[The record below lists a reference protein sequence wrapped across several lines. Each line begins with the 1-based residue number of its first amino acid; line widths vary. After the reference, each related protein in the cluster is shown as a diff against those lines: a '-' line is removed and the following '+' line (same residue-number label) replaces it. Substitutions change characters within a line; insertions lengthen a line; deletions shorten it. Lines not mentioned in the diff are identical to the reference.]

1 MMNRRVA
8 WGCALSLILSL
19 PLLAVERQL
28 DEAAAQQLTSANPQ
42 SLSRITDIRLVPHGN
57 RMKLEINT
65 AGGAR
70 PQVFFTQQGQ
80 SWIGDITNAQLDGG
94 QGRYRQESPLPG
106 VRFIEAKQMSNDSV
120 RIEIAGVAAAPQGLL
135 AQRSPTQLVFEFEGL
150 PSAPPAPVAASPSQV
165 APNQLASPARPQPVA
180 PPPAPAS
187 PPAAQNP
194 PSPQGTA
201 PNPQP
206 LAQTPPSS
214 PPAQAAPTPQPASPG
229 PVISQVPSVGQLN
242 QPQLPP
248 GSVDLSTSPF
258 QGRAVAPPAGDLA
271 VGSIIPAPPPV
282 DLGSNAKITLT
293 LRDAP
298 VGDVLSLLVRRAG
311 LNVVL
316 NDVPPDLTISLDVA
330 DSPLQETFNF
340 ILRLKELQASRVG
353 QTVFIGT
360 TLPGV
365 GQQIVRTYRLNQ
377 LRIEEEI
384 QNFDLTAA
392 GAAGGGGITEITARQ
407 LGVTPSEIR
416 SRILAILEASNIPLA
431 QESAIQADPRT
442 NSLTIVATPTQHD
455 VIAAYLA
462 QIDLRSRQVLISAR
476 FIEIN
481 LNDNSDLGV
490 ALGGASGNFAL
501 GSGDNT
507 TFGGTP
513 LSQPE
518 GSSVPNVGSVPA
530 PATGGSLVFNTLNRL
545 QQSLAARIDASIAS
559 GTAKI
564 LADPKVVVANNTGA
578 AVVVGQ
584 EVITNRRIQTDPA
597 TGQSVVVFEKG
608 NAGVNLLIQN
618 VRIDDNGYVT
628 LNLIPQISSIG
639 SQVTLADGTVISLL
653 NQRSVGTLQTR
664 LKDRETLFLGGLIR
678 EEDRVSVDRVPL
690 LSEIPLLGSLF
701 RRQNTINER
710 TEIVVLITPTILED

>member
-8 WGCALSLILSL
+8 YGCALGLILSL
-19 PLLAVERQL
+19 PPLALESRVN
-28 DEAAAQQLTSANPQ
+28 EAAAQQLTSANPQ
-42 SLSRITDIRLVPHGN
+42 RLSRITDIRLVPNGN
-57 RMKLEINT
+57 RMQLEINT
-65 AGGAR
+65 EGGAR

-80 SWIGDITNAQLDGG
+80 SWIGDITNAQLSGS

-106 VRFIEAKQMSNDSV
+106 VRFIEARQLSNDSV

-135 AQRSPTQLVFEFEGL
+135 ARRSPTQLVFDFEGL
-150 PSAPPAPVAASPSQV
+150 PSAPLAPLAAVPPQPSSNPVAPGQPASL
-165 APNQLASPARPQPVA
+165 NRPQPVA
-180 PPPAPAS
+180 PAPQPAAPAPASQPVAQNPAPPQTTQAAPPAPAV
-187 PPAAQNP
+187 PAA
-194 PSPQGTA
+194 
-201 PNPQP
+201 
-206 LAQTPPSS
+206 
-214 PPAQAAPTPQPASPG
+214 
-229 PVISQVPSVGQLN
+229 PVISQVPPVGQLN
-242 QPQLPP
+242 QPQLPSRATDP
-248 GSVDLSTSPF
+248 SASPF
-258 QGRAVAPPAGDLA
+258 QGRAMAPPAGDLA

-392 GAAGGGGITEITARQ
+392 GAAGGGGTTEITARQ

-545 QQSLAARIDASIAS
+545 QQSLAARIDAAIAS

-597 TGQSVVVFEKG
+597 TGQTVVVFEKG

-653 NQRSVGTLQTR
+653 NQRSIGSLQTR
-664 LKDRETLFLGGLIR
+664 LKDRETLFLAGLIQ
-678 EEDRVSVDRVPL
+678 EEDRVSVDKVPL
-690 LSEIPLLGSLF
+690 LAEIPLLGSLF
-701 RRQNTINER
+701 RRQTTTNDRREV
-710 TEIVVLITPTILED
+710 VVLITPTILED

>member
-1 MMNRRVA
+1 MNRRVA
-8 WGCALSLILSL
+8 YGCALGLILSL
-19 PLLAVERQL
+19 PPLALESRVN
-28 DEAAAQQLTSANPQ
+28 EAAAQQLTSANPQ
-42 SLSRITDIRLVPHGN
+42 RLSRITDIRLVPNGN
-57 RMKLEINT
+57 RMQLEINT
-65 AGGAR
+65 EGGAR

-80 SWIGDITNAQLDGG
+80 SWIGDITNAQLSGS

-106 VRFIEAKQMSNDSV
+106 VRFIEARQLSNDSV

-135 AQRSPTQLVFEFEGL
+135 ARRSPTQLVFDFEGL
-150 PSAPPAPVAASPSQV
+150 PSAPLAPLAAVPPQPSSNPVAPGQPASL
-165 APNQLASPARPQPVA
+165 NRPQPVA
-180 PPPAPAS
+180 PAPQPAAPAPASQPVAQNPAPPQTTQAAPPAPAV
-187 PPAAQNP
+187 PAA
-194 PSPQGTA
+194 
-201 PNPQP
+201 
-206 LAQTPPSS
+206 
-214 PPAQAAPTPQPASPG
+214 
-229 PVISQVPSVGQLN
+229 PVISQVPPVGQLN
-242 QPQLPP
+242 QPQLPSRATDP
-248 GSVDLSTSPF
+248 SASPF

-271 VGSIIPAPPPV
+271 VGNIIPAPPPV
-282 DLGSNAKITLT
+282 DLGSNATITLT
-293 LRDAP
+293 LKDAP

-340 ILRLKELQASRVG
+340 ILRLKELQASRSG

-365 GQQIVRTYRLNQ
+365 GQQIVKTYRLNQ
-377 LRIEEEI
+377 LRIEETE
-384 QNFDLTAA
+384 QTFNLTAA
-392 GAAGGGGITEITARQ
+392 GAAGGGTVEINARQ
-407 LGVTPSEIR
+407 LSITPSEIR
-416 SRILAILEASNIPLA
+416 NRIQGILEASNIPLD
-431 QESAIQADPRT
+431 QQSAIQADPRT

-481 LNDNSDLGV
+481 LNNNSDLGV

-507 TFGGTP
+507 VFGGTP
-513 LSQPE
+513 LNQPA

-530 PATGGSLVFNTLNRL
+530 AGTGGSLVFNTLNRL
-545 QQSLAARIDASIAS
+545 QQSLAARIDAAIAS

-578 AVVVGQ
+578 AIVVGQ
-584 EVITNRRIQTDPA
+584 EVITNRIIQTDPA
-597 TGQSVVVFEKG
+597 TGLTAIIFEKG
-608 NAGVNLLIQN
+608 NAGVNLIIQN

-628 LNLIPQISSIG
+628 LNLLPQISSIG
-639 SQVTLADGTVISLL
+639 SQITLPDGTIISLL

-664 LKDRETLFLGGLIR
+664 LKDRETLFLGGLIQ
-678 EEDRVSVDRVPL
+678 EEDRVSVDKVPL
-690 LSEIPLLGSLF
+690 LAEIPLLGSLF
-701 RRQNTINER
+701 RRQTTTNDRREV
-710 TEIVVLITPTILED
+710 VVLITPTILED

>member
-1 MMNRRVA
+1 MNRRVA
-8 WGCALSLILSL
+8 YGCALGLILSL
-19 PLLAVERQL
+19 PPLALESRVN
-28 DEAAAQQLTSANPQ
+28 EAAAQQLTSANPQ
-42 SLSRITDIRLVPHGN
+42 RLSRITDIRLVPNGN
-57 RMKLEINT
+57 RMQLEINT
-65 AGGAR
+65 EGGAR

-94 QGRYRQESPLPG
+94 QSRYRQESPLPG
-106 VRFIEAKQMSNDSV
+106 VRFLEARQLSNDSV

-135 AQRSPTQLVFEFEGL
+135 ARRSPTQLVFDFEGL
-150 PSAPPAPVAASPSQV
+150 PSAPPAPLAAVPPQPSSNPV
-165 APNQLASPARPQPVA
+165 APGQPASLNRPQPVA
-180 PPPAPAS
+180 PAPASQPVAQNPAPPQTAQAAPPAPAV
-187 PPAAQNP
+187 PAA
-194 PSPQGTA
+194 
-201 PNPQP
+201 
-206 LAQTPPSS
+206 
-214 PPAQAAPTPQPASPG
+214 

-242 QPQLPP
+242 QPQLPSRATDP
-248 GSVDLSTSPF
+248 SASPF

-271 VGSIIPAPPPV
+271 VGNIIPAPPPV
-282 DLGSNAKITLT
+282 DLGSNATITLT
-293 LRDAP
+293 LKDAP

-340 ILRLKELQASRVG
+340 ILRLKELQASRSG

-365 GQQIVRTYRLNQ
+365 SQQIVKTYRLNQ
-377 LRIEEEI
+377 LRIEETE
-384 QNFDLTAA
+384 QTFVFNASGT
-392 GAAGGGGITEITARQ
+392 AGGGGTVEINARQ
-407 LGVTPSEIR
+407 LSITPSEIR
-416 SRILAILEASNIPLA
+416 NRIQGILEASNIPLD
-431 QESAIQADPRT
+431 QQSAIQADPRT

-481 LNDNSDLGV
+481 LDNNSNLGV
-490 ALGGASGNFAL
+490 ALGSASGNFAL

-507 TFGGTP
+507 VFGGTP
-513 LSQPE
+513 LDQPA

-530 PATGGSLVFNTLNRL
+530 VGTGGSLVFNTLNRL
-545 QQSLAARIDASIAS
+545 QQSLAARIDAAIAS

-578 AVVVGQ
+578 AIVVGQ
-584 EVITNRRIQTDPA
+584 EVITNRRLQTDPA
-597 TGQSVVVFEKG
+597 TGISTVVFEKG

-618 VRIDDNGYVT
+618 VRIDDNGYIT
-628 LNLIPQISSIG
+628 LNLLPQISSIG
-639 SQVTLADGTVISLL
+639 SQITLSDGTVISLL

-664 LKDRETLFLGGLIR
+664 LKDRETLFLGGLIQ
-678 EEDRVSVDRVPL
+678 EEDRVSVDKVPL

-701 RRQNTINER
+701 RRQNTTNTRSEV
-710 TEIVVLITPTILED
+710 VVLITPVILED

>member
-8 WGCALSLILSL
+8 YGCALGLILSL
-19 PLLAVERQL
+19 PPLALESRVN
-28 DEAAAQQLTSANPQ
+28 EAAAQQLTSANPQ
-42 SLSRITDIRLVPHGN
+42 RLSRITDIRLVPNGN
-57 RMKLEINT
+57 RMQLEINT
-65 AGGAR
+65 EGGAR

-80 SWIGDITNAQLDGG
+80 SWIGDITNAQLSGS

-106 VRFIEAKQMSNDSV
+106 VRFIEARQLSNDSV

-135 AQRSPTQLVFEFEGL
+135 ARRSPTQLVFDFEGL
-150 PSAPPAPVAASPSQV
+150 PSAPLAPLAAVPPQPSSNQAAPGQPASL
-165 APNQLASPARPQPVA
+165 NRPQPVA
-180 PPPAPAS
+180 PAPQPAAPAPAS
-187 PPAAQNP
+187 QPVAQNP
-194 PSPQGTA
+194 A
-201 PNPQP
+201 P
-206 LAQTPPSS
+206 PPT
-214 PPAQAAPTPQPASPG
+214 AQAAPPTPAAPAA
-229 PVISQVPSVGQLN
+229 PVISQVPSVDQLN

-248 GSVDLSTSPF
+248 GVVNPDVSPF
-258 QGRAVAPPAGDLA
+258 QGRAMAPPAGDLA

-392 GAAGGGGITEITARQ
+392 GAAGGGGTTEITARQ

-545 QQSLAARIDASIAS
+545 QQSLAARIDAAIAS

-639 SQVTLADGTVISLL
+639 SQVTLADGTLISLL

>member
-8 WGCALSLILSL
+8 YGCALGLILSL
-19 PLLAVERQL
+19 PPLALESRVN
-28 DEAAAQQLTSANPQ
+28 EAAAQQLTSANLQ
-42 SLSRITDIRLVPHGN
+42 RLSRITDIRLVPNGN
-57 RMKLEINT
+57 RMQLEINT
-65 AGGAR
+65 EGGAR

-80 SWIGDITNAQLDGG
+80 SWIGDITNAQLSGS

-106 VRFIEAKQMSNDSV
+106 VRFIEARQLSNDSV
-120 RIEIAGVAAAPQGLL
+120 RIEIAGVTAAPQGLL
-135 AQRSPTQLVFEFEGL
+135 ARRSPTQLVFDFEGL
-150 PSAPPAPVAASPSQV
+150 PSAPPVPVAAVPSQPV
-165 APNQLASPARPQPVA
+165 SPTRPQP
-180 PPPAPAS
+180 
-187 PPAAQNP
+187 
-194 PSPQGTA
+194 T
-201 PNPQP
+201 
-206 LAQTPPSS
+206 
-214 PPAQAAPTPQPASPG
+214 APTPQPTASAPAPQPVAQNPAPPPTAQAAPPTPAAPAA
-229 PVISQVPSVGQLN
+229 PVISQVPSVDQLN

-248 GSVDLSTSPF
+248 GVVNPDVSPF
-258 QGRAVAPPAGDLA
+258 QGRAMAPPAGDLA

-392 GAAGGGGITEITARQ
+392 GAAGGGGTTEITARQ

-481 LNDNSDLGV
+481 LNDNSDLRV

>member
-1 MMNRRVA
+1 MNRRVA
-8 WGCALSLILSL
+8 YGCALGLILSL
-19 PLLAVERQL
+19 PPLALESRVN
-28 DEAAAQQLTSANPQ
+28 EAAAQQLTSANPQ
-42 SLSRITDIRLVPHGN
+42 RLSRITDIRLVPNGN
-57 RMKLEINT
+57 RMQLEINT
-65 AGGAR
+65 EGGAR

-80 SWIGDITNAQLDGG
+80 SWIGDITNAQLSGS

-106 VRFIEAKQMSNDSV
+106 VRFIEAWQLSNDSV

-135 AQRSPTQLVFEFEGL
+135 ARRSPTQLVFDFEGL
-150 PSAPPAPVAASPSQV
+150 PSAPPAPLAAVPPQPSSNPV
-165 APNQLASPARPQPVA
+165 APGQPASLNRPQPVA
-180 PPPAPAS
+180 PVPQPAAPAPASQPVAQNPAPPQTAQAAPPAPAV
-187 PPAAQNP
+187 PAA
-194 PSPQGTA
+194 
-201 PNPQP
+201 
-206 LAQTPPSS
+206 
-214 PPAQAAPTPQPASPG
+214 
-229 PVISQVPSVGQLN
+229 PVISQVPPVGQLN

-248 GSVDLSTSPF
+248 GSLPTESPF

-271 VGSIIPAPPPV
+271 VGNIIPAPPPV
-282 DLGSNAKITLT
+282 DLGSNATITLT
-293 LRDAP
+293 LKDAP

-340 ILRLKELQASRVG
+340 ILRLKELQASRSG

-365 GQQIVRTYRLNQ
+365 GQQIVKTYRLNQ
-377 LRIEEEI
+377 LRIEETE
-384 QNFDLTAA
+384 QTFDLAAA
-392 GAAGGGGITEITARQ
+392 GTAGGGGTVEINARQ
-407 LGVTPSEIR
+407 LSITPSEIR

-481 LNDNSDLGV
+481 LDNNSSLGV
-490 ALGGASGNFAL
+490 ALGSASGNFAL

-507 TFGGTP
+507 VFGGTP
-513 LSQPE
+513 LDQPA

-530 PATGGSLVFNTLNRL
+530 AGTGGSLVFNTLNRL
-545 QQSLAARIDASIAS
+545 QQSLAARIDAAIAS

-578 AVVVGQ
+578 AIVVGQ
-584 EVITNRRIQTDPA
+584 EVITNRRLQTDPA
-597 TGQSVVVFEKG
+597 TGTSTVVFEKG

-618 VRIDDNGYVT
+618 VRIDDNGYIT

-639 SQVTLADGTVISLL
+639 SQITLSDGTVISLL

-664 LKDRETLFLGGLIR
+664 LKDRETLFLGGLIQ
-678 EEDRVSVDRVPL
+678 EEDRVSVDKVPL

-701 RRQNTINER
+701 RRQNTTNTRSEV
-710 TEIVVLITPTILED
+710 VVLITPVILED

>member
-1 MMNRRVA
+1 MNT
-8 WGCALSLILSL
+8 
-19 PLLAVERQL
+19 E
-28 DEAAAQQLTSANPQ
+28 
-42 SLSRITDIRLVPHGN
+42 
-57 RMKLEINT
+57 
-65 AGGAR
+65 GGAR

-80 SWIGDITNAQLDGG
+80 SWIGDITNAQLSGS

-106 VRFIEAKQMSNDSV
+106 VRFIEARQLSNDSV

-135 AQRSPTQLVFEFEGL
+135 ARRSPTQLVFDFEGL
-150 PSAPPAPVAASPSQV
+150 PSAPPAPLAAVPPQPSSNPV
-165 APNQLASPARPQPVA
+165 APGQPASLNRPQPVA
-180 PPPAPAS
+180 PAPQPAAPAPASQPVAQNPAPPQTAQAAPPAPAV
-187 PPAAQNP
+187 PAA
-194 PSPQGTA
+194 
-201 PNPQP
+201 
-206 LAQTPPSS
+206 
-214 PPAQAAPTPQPASPG
+214 

-242 QPQLPP
+242 QPQLPSRATDP
-248 GSVDLSTSPF
+248 SASPF

-271 VGSIIPAPPPV
+271 VGNIIPAPPPV
-282 DLGSNAKITLT
+282 DLGSNATITLT
-293 LRDAP
+293 LKDAP

-340 ILRLKELQASRVG
+340 ILRLKELQASRSG

-365 GQQIVRTYRLNQ
+365 SQQIVKTYRLNQ
-377 LRIEEEI
+377 LRIEETE
-384 QNFDLTAA
+384 QTFVFNASGT
-392 GAAGGGGITEITARQ
+392 AGGGGTVEINARQ
-407 LGVTPSEIR
+407 LSITPSEIR
-416 SRILAILEASNIPLA
+416 NRIQGILEASNIPLD
-431 QESAIQADPRT
+431 QQSAIQADPRT

-481 LNDNSDLGV
+481 LNNNSDLGV

-507 TFGGTP
+507 VFGGTP
-513 LSQPE
+513 LNQPA

>member
-1 MMNRRVA
+1 MNRRVA
-8 WGCALSLILSL
+8 YGCALGLILSL
-19 PLLAVERQL
+19 PPLALESRVN
-28 DEAAAQQLTSANPQ
+28 EAAAQQLTSANPQ
-42 SLSRITDIRLVPHGN
+42 RLSRITDIRLVPNGN
-57 RMKLEINT
+57 RMQLEINT
-65 AGGAR
+65 EGGAR

-80 SWIGDITNAQLDGG
+80 SWIGDITNAQLSGS

-106 VRFIEAKQMSNDSV
+106 VRFIEAWQLSNDSV

-135 AQRSPTQLVFEFEGL
+135 ARRSPTQLVFDFEGL
-150 PSAPPAPVAASPSQV
+150 PSAPPVPVAAVPSQPV
-165 APNQLASPARPQPVA
+165 SPTRPQP
-180 PPPAPAS
+180 
-187 PPAAQNP
+187 
-194 PSPQGTA
+194 T
-201 PNPQP
+201 
-206 LAQTPPSS
+206 
-214 PPAQAAPTPQPASPG
+214 APTPQPTASAPAPQPVAQNPAPPPTAQAAPPTPAAPAA
-229 PVISQVPSVGQLN
+229 PVISQVPSVDQLN

-248 GSVDLSTSPF
+248 GVVNPDVSPF
-258 QGRAVAPPAGDLA
+258 QGRAMAPPAGDLA

-392 GAAGGGGITEITARQ
+392 GAAGGGGTTEITARQ

-481 LNDNSDLGV
+481 LDNNSNLGV
-490 ALGGASGNFAL
+490 ALGSASGNFAL

-507 TFGGTP
+507 VFGGTP
-513 LSQPE
+513 LDQPA

-530 PATGGSLVFNTLNRL
+530 VGTGGSLVFNTLNRL
-545 QQSLAARIDASIAS
+545 QQSLAARIDAAIAS

-578 AVVVGQ
+578 AIVVGQ
-584 EVITNRRIQTDPA
+584 EVITNRRLQTDPA
-597 TGQSVVVFEKG
+597 TGTSTVVFEKG

-618 VRIDDNGYVT
+618 VRIDDNGYIT

-639 SQVTLADGTVISLL
+639 SQITLSDGTVISLL

-664 LKDRETLFLGGLIR
+664 LKDRETLFLGGLIQ
-678 EEDRVSVDRVPL
+678 EEDRVSVDKVPL

-701 RRQNTINER
+701 RRQNTTNTRSEV
-710 TEIVVLITPTILED
+710 VVLITPVILED

>member
-19 PLLAVERQL
+19 PPLALESWVK
-28 DEAAAQQLTSANPQ
+28 EAAAQQLTSANPQ
-42 SLSRITDIRLVPHGN
+42 RLSRITDIRLVPNGN
-57 RMKLEINT
+57 RMQLEINT
-65 AGGAR
+65 EGGTR

-80 SWIGDITNAQLDGG
+80 SWIGDITNAQLSGS

-106 VRFIEAKQMSNDSV
+106 VRFIEARQLSNDSV
-120 RIEIAGVAAAPQGLL
+120 RIEIAGIAAAPQGLL
-135 AQRSPTQLVFEFEGL
+135 ARRSPTQLVFDFEGL
-150 PSAPPAPVAASPSQV
+150 PPAPPAPVAAVPSQPISPTRPQPA
-165 APNQLASPARPQPVA
+165 APAPQSTASAPAPQPVA
-180 PPPAPAS
+180 QNPAP
-187 PPAAQNP
+187 
-194 PSPQGTA
+194 PQT
-201 PNPQP
+201 
-206 LAQTPPSS
+206 
-214 PPAQAAPTPQPASPG
+214 AQAAPPTPAVPTA

-248 GSVDLSTSPF
+248 GAVDPDVSPF

-365 GQQIVRTYRLNQ
+365 GQQIVKTYRLNQ
-377 LRIEEEI
+377 LRIEEDV

-392 GAAGGGGITEITARQ
+392 GAAGGAGTTEITARQ
-407 LGVTPSEIR
+407 LAVTPSEIR

-501 GSGDNT
+501 GSGNNT
-507 TFGGTP
+507 AFGGTP

-597 TGQSVVVFEKG
+597 TGQSVVIFEKG

-618 VRIDDNGYVT
+618 VRIDDNGYIT

-639 SQVTLADGTVISLL
+639 SQITLADGTVITLL

>member
-1 MMNRRVA
+1 MTNRRVA

-19 PLLAVERQL
+19 PLLAVESRL
-28 DEAAAQQLTSANPQ
+28 DEAAAQQLTSANSQ

-70 PQVFFTQQGQ
+70 PQVFFTQQGR

-106 VRFIEAKQMSNDSV
+106 VRFIEAKQLGSDSV

-150 PSAPPAPVAASPSQV
+150 PSAPPAPVAAAPSQV
-165 APNQLASPARPQPVA
+165 APNQPASPTRPQPVA
-180 PPPAPAS
+180 PPPAPAAPS
-187 PPAAQNP
+187 VAQNP

-201 PNPQP
+201 PTPQP
-206 LAQTPPSS
+206 LAQTPSSS

-248 GSVDLSTSPF
+248 GAVPPTTSPF

-340 ILRLKELQASRVG
+340 ILRLKELQATRVG

-360 TLPGV
+360 SLPGV
-365 GQQIVRTYRLNQ
+365 GQQIVKTYRLNQ
-377 LRIEEEI
+377 LRIEETE
-384 QNFDLTAA
+384 QTFNLTAA
-392 GAAGGGGITEITARQ
+392 GAGGGQATVEINARQ
-407 LGVTPSEIR
+407 LSITPSEIR

-442 NSLTIVATPTQHD
+442 NSLTIVATPAQHD

-462 QIDLRSRQVLISAR
+462 QIDLRSRQVLVSAR

-481 LNDNSDLGV
+481 LNNNSSLGV

-513 LSQPE
+513 LNQPA
-518 GSSVPNVGSVPA
+518 GSSVPNVGVVPSVG
-530 PATGGSLVFNTLNRL
+530 TGGSLVFNTLNRL
-545 QQSLAARIDASIAS
+545 QQSLAARIDAAIAS

-578 AVVVGQ
+578 AIVVGQ
-584 EVITNRRIQTDPA
+584 EVITNRRLVTDPA
-597 TGQSVVVFEKG
+597 TGTSTVVFEKG
-608 NAGVNLLIQN
+608 NAGVNLIIQN

-628 LNLIPQISSIG
+628 LNLLPQVSSIG
-639 SQVTLADGTVISLL
+639 SQITLADGAVISLL
-653 NQRSVGTLQTR
+653 NQRSVGSLQIR
-664 LKDRETLFLGGLIR
+664 LKDRETLFLAGLIQ
-678 EEDRVSVDRVPL
+678 EEDRVSVDKVPL
-690 LSEIPLLGSLF
+690 LAEIPLLGALF
-701 RRQNTINER
+701 RRQNTTNIRSEV
-710 TEIVVLITPTILED
+710 VVLITPTILEE